1 MKGRGGHPNGKR
13 TAYALA
19 LAGISAA
26 LALLFVWLGVVTRYV
41 TVAFFAAAGLAVS
54 IPLCKRY
61 YASGVFALL
70 VSAGLSFLV
79 GDVSA
84 VAGYAIYFGPMALI
98 SAVMWEKKVK
108 WYISYPVKIV
118 WINGAI
124 AALYFGLQA
133 IEVLAPDLAAA
144 LPYWAIAIVGTVG
157 LLLIDL
163 LMNFAYRNLRTVAA
177 KVIRDGGEGGVT
189 AEEFGAERDDD
200 PFGRDD
206 DGRLS
211 EDDEPAPAHEE
222 NAADAPEDDAAHP
235 CDDLAPQARENGGG
249 NSRSDSRSD
258 AVPDAPSGADA
269 GNDDASA
276 EDSRLRPKS

>member
-189 AEEFGAERDDD
+189 AEEFAAESDDD

-211 EDDEPAPAHEE
+211 EGDEPAPAHEE

-249 NSRSDSRSD
+249 NSRSDSRSN

-276 EDSRLRPKS
+276 EDSRPRPKS